1 MRYVFFS
8 MRNFQRDGGGSIR
21 MYGILNA
28 LVAKGNEVVFVS
40 NATSFVKFDDRIEH
54 INIDC
59 EISAGL
65 KALMQGFTA
74 LLPASAVWIQYPMLF
89 SKITRALEKAN
100 ALNSTVYFCEYLD
113 NTLGY
118 LLKKKGVISKY
129 INDQHGIATSEFKY
143 QAATATRLKPKIVAT
158 LKYKMA
164 NILDRKVFEYGDG
177 FIYAS
182 NAMKDYFDNKYKLE
196 NKKAFIIPYVLGK
209 EVANARVDLELK
221 TKLQENLGI
230 KKSDFIFFFAG
241 GYKPTA
247 GVQDL
252 INAFATF
259 LMKYENGKLLL
270 IGSGPTQSECLDL
283 IKKEKI
289 EDSVLLI
296 DKIPYQDLIT
306 YQSLAHVVVCPDR
319 QNPYS
324 NLIVHLKYFDSL
336 ASGAIVIN
344 GNFDSV
350 KEINKNNFLS
360 LSFEP
365 SDVGSLLEA
374 MTYCYKNYNRVSDK
388 YKSIK
393 NFTLQN
399 LTYES
404 YIGQLS
410 INEEIT

>member
-1 MRYVFFS
+1 
-8 MRNFQRDGGGSIR
+8 MRNFERDGGGSIR

-28 LVAKGNEVVFVS
+28 LVDKGHDVIFIS
-40 NATSFVKFDDRIEH
+40 NATTFVKFDKRIKH
-54 INIDC
+54 IYINH
-59 EISAGL
+59 EISGL
-65 KALMQGFTA
+65 QKAFLQGLTSLISHGF
-74 LLPASAVWIQYPMLF
+74 IYLF
-89 SKITRALEKAN
+89 YKKLFYQIKIAIEK
-100 ALNSTVYFCEYLD
+100 VPFKYKCIYFFEYLD

-118 LLKKKGVISKY
+118 LLKKKNIISCY
-129 INDQHGIATSEFKY
+129 VNDLHGIATAEFKY
-143 QAATATRLKPKIVAT
+143 QYATATRLKPKIVAT